1 MPPPSAAMAS
11 AASMPS
17 SQLEVAAPLP
27 PLRAATLL
35 ALGAPGCAEP
45 AAGPAEAAGAAAAAA
60 AGAEAAGA
68 AGAAGVTALLSS
80 GWR

>member
-1 MPPPSAAMAS
+1 MAS

-17 SQLEVAAPLP
+17 SQLEVAAPL
-27 PLRAATLL
+27 RTATLL

-60 AGAEAAGA
+60 AAGAAAAAAAGA
-68 AGAAGVTALLSS
+68 AGATALLSS